1 MWGGGRLLSDIIY
14 PVGSI
19 YLSVSNT
26 DPSTYFGGTWQK
38 IGTGRVLMG
47 ASSDNQLGT
56 TVDSGLPNITGR
68 VIPRWADST
77 GQGIIISDSGQ
88 GALYTSW
95 SGVQNWF
102 TNQNELGGTRADTIN
117 FDASRVNSIYGRSSI
132 VQPPAYYCYMWRRI
146 SWSQVYDKIL
156 WKNL

>member
-1 MWGGGRLLSDIIY
+1 MATLRISSDLENVIKKVVLDTY
-14 PVGSI
+14 FPVGKI
-19 YLSVSNT
+19 YITVGNENPNNT
-26 DPSTYFGGTWQK
+26 IGGIWQK
-38 IGTGRVLMG
+38 IATGRVLMG

-68 VIPRWADST
+68 VIPRWSDST
-77 GQGIIISDSGQ
+77 GQGIIISDGGQ

-95 SGVQNWF
+95 SGIQNFF

-117 FDASRVNSIYGRSSI
+117 FDASRANSIYGRSSI

-146 SWSQVYDKIL
+146 K
-156 WKNL
+156 